1 MRYLT
6 TILLTATFL
15 TTGVTYVSAATIDDP
30 TTKPGATATSFSAE
44 TQAKIKA
51 FETLVSSSSHFNVSD
66 AAKILFSP
74 ELFPFI
80 SWRSPKKNEEV
91 VSQINRIIAVSFSKD
106 FNRNNK
112 LTASTLLAIK
122 FPTFLESNEDP
133 SYHKTEGIKK
143 PTWLNELVDG
153 TICWGGYC
161 NVLSHYELTFTP
173 ELRLKLYLELLH
185 QTNITPDSLG
195 HILRTTTELTKMF
208 MTEPQ
213 AALVKDA
220 ENFKALKVNSI
231 PSESARYHY
240 PELQYPSLAGIHTGT
255 ATQDEILRSLT
266 WSYEILSNTLADF
279 EQSLDNSMTTAVT
292 SMNRILACFGTNA
305 VDLFREIFERIAT
318 HSSTQPKDKFQS
330 AARLVQAGGSSDT
343 IVNVYTQLAN
353 DSTIDYRD
361 RLFAAKILLET
372 GSKETAIT
380 AYTQIKDTLEN
391 TAAPIK
397 DKDIKF
403 SRLIDVGIGLHR
415 AGATELA
422 LGLLADQFKC
432 VSDNIETLLT
442 INTSNVITMVE
453 ILFNA
458 GKFQD
463 KDNAIPLIRWAVC
476 HPMTCAFLPEV
487 IILGAETAER
497 MGDFTAS
504 REFLDHLQQVEERE
518 EFKNRVD
525 ALNAKLSTAA
535 AS

>member
-1 MRYLT
+1 
-6 TILLTATFL
+6 
-15 TTGVTYVSAATIDDP
+15 
-30 TTKPGATATSFSAE
+30 
-44 TQAKIKA
+44 
-51 FETLVSSSSHFNVSD
+51 
-66 AAKILFSP
+66 
-74 ELFPFI
+74 
-80 SWRSPKKNEEV
+80 
-91 VSQINRIIAVSFSKD
+91 
-106 FNRNNK
+106 
-112 LTASTLLAIK
+112 
-122 FPTFLESNEDP
+122 ES
-133 SYHKTEGIKK
+133 G
-143 PTWLNELVDG
+143 
-153 TICWGGYC
+153 
-161 NVLSHYELTFTP
+161 
-173 ELRLKLYLELLH
+173 
-185 QTNITPDSLG
+185 
-195 HILRTTTELTKMF
+195 
-208 MTEPQ
+208 
-213 AALVKDA
+213 
-220 ENFKALKVNSI
+220 
-231 PSESARYHY
+231 RYHY

-266 WSYEILSNTLADF
+266 WAYEILSNTLADF
-279 EQSLDNSMTTAVT
+279 EQSLDKSITTAVT
-292 SMNRILACFGTNA
+292 SMNRILASFGTNA

-330 AARLVQAGGSSDT
+330 ADRLVQAGGSSDT
-343 IVNVYTQLAN
+343 VVNVYTQLAN

-380 AYTQIKDTLEN
+380 AYTQIKDTIEN

-415 AGATELA
+415 AATELA

-432 VSDNIETLLT
+432 LSDNIETLLT

-463 KDNAIPLIRWAVC
+463 KDNAIPLIRWAVY
-476 HPMTCAFLPEV
+476 HPMTGAFLDEA

-504 REFLDHLQQVEERE
+504 REFLDHLQQFEERE
-518 EFKNRVD
+518 KFKNRVD